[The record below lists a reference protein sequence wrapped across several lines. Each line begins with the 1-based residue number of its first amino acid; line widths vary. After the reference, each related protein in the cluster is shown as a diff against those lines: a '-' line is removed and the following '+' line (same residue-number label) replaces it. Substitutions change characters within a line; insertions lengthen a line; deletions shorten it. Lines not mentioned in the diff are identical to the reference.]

1 MRKFRNIRLRKSP
14 FIIERVGLINTII
27 RECINESF
35 DSVINT
41 DYNIINEGNI
51 TIYKFKTSSD
61 NYYDLEFI
69 NSVEKTTNKL
79 SNGLTLGDYL
89 VGHNIITTDIAFVP
103 SEINIED
110 RDNHELYTKETNR
123 GEQIELMGRISYLV
137 KEYIRNNP
145 NENVFVIGKNTKQTK
160 LNIYVNMFYNM
171 FDDDY
176 IKVEGENFGYDEG
189 SFYFIDKKVLKI

>member
-189 SFYFIDKKVLKI
+189 SFYFIGKKVLKI

>member
-1 MRKFRNIRLRKSP
+1 M
-14 FIIERVGLINTII
+14 ERVDLINRII

-35 DSVINT
+35 DSLIDTEYDTINGG
-41 DYNIINEGNI
+41 NII
-51 TIYKFKTSSD
+51 IYRFKTNSD
-61 NYYDLEFI
+61 NHYDLEFI
-69 NSVEKTTNKL
+69 NSIEKGTNKL

-89 VGHNIITTDIAFVP
+89 TDDNIITTDIAFVP
-103 SEINIED
+103 SEINIDD

-176 IKVEGENFGYDEG
+176 TKVEGENFGYDDG

>member
-1 MRKFRNIRLRKSP
+1 
-14 FIIERVGLINTII
+14 
-27 RECINESF
+27 
-35 DSVINT
+35 
-41 DYNIINEGNI
+41 
-51 TIYKFKTSSD
+51 
-61 NYYDLEFI
+61 
-69 NSVEKTTNKL
+69 L

-189 SFYFIDKKVLKI
+189 SFYFIGKKVLKI